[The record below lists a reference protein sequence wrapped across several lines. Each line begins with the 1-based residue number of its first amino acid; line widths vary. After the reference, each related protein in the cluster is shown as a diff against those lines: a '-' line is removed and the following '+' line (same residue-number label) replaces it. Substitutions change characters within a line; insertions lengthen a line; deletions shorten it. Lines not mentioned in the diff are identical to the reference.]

1 MTPKT
6 QVEVTTKCRRLF
18 YHKSTGRVTGIASGG
33 GALAGLTGT
42 ALIMATHNDPEA
54 PNTIGCVECY
64 YGALGKGRPY
74 SVNLATV
81 GEMENTSTAHH
92 SNPTDITAQAL
103 CDARD
108 ACVSYDWPEE

>member
-18 YHKSTGRVTGIASGG
+18 YSKASGLVISVASGG
-33 GALAGLTGT
+33 GALESLTGD
-42 ALIMATHNDPEA
+42 ALIMATHDDPLA
-54 PNTIGCVECY
+54 PETVGCVECY
-64 YGALGKGRPY
+64 YSALGKGPPY
-74 SVNLATV
+74 SVDLSTV
-81 GEMENTSTAHH
+81 GEMANTSAAHH